1 MAVGGWDG
9 LSALSSVEI
18 LDPLSGRW
26 TLATPMRSAR
36 WGHTTTTLPDGR
48 VLIAGGVGP
57 DDRSLKSSEIY
68 DPETG
73 VWTDAGELVEARDSH
88 VAVTLL
94 DGRVLLVGGYGVE
107 GAPIASSEMY
117 DPATGVWTDAG
128 WMSEARAGHTAT
140 LLPDGRALVVGGSR
154 DGITPLASAEIFD
167 PRLFTLTPTLSPVS
181 STGQALKGEG
191 AWGPGGA
198 IRDARW
204 GHSALLMDDGT
215 VQIVGGFGFSALQTV
230 ETYTPMNGGWY
241 SGERLS

>member
-1 MAVGGWDG
+1 MLV
-9 LSALSSVEI
+9 
-18 LDPLSGRW
+18 
-26 TLATPMRSAR
+26 
-36 WGHTTTTLPDGR
+36 
-48 VLIAGGVGP
+48 AGGVGL
-57 DDRSLKSSEIY
+57 DDRSLKLSEIY
-68 DPETG
+68 DPATG
-73 VWTDAGELVEARDSH
+73 VWTDAGDLVEARDSH

-128 WMSEARAGHTAT
+128 RMSEARAGHTAT

-167 PRLFTLTPTLSPVS
+167 PPFHPHPNPLPRDGT
-181 STGQALKGEG
+181 
-191 AWGPGGA
+191 WGPGGA